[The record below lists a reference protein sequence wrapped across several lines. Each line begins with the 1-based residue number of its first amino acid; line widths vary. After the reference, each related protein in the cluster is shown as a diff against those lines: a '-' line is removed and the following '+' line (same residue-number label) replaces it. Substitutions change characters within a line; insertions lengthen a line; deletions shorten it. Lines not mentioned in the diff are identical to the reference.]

1 MILEDSNKALFHRW
15 FGEVWNKGNFDV
27 AYEVIDPEMRVHGAG
42 GQPVKQGPDG
52 VVGLVKT
59 WRAAFPDGQMSID
72 GLIAQ
77 GDLVAASL
85 TWRGT
90 HEGEFYGV
98 PPSGKRVACTSIGI
112 DRITNGKVSDG
123 WGELDMIGMM
133 QQMGAMPATLG
144 TGWVQQGR
152 SPEWPA
158 SGGPGGGL
166 PKDDSKDI
174 ALRFMD
180 GINSGDD
187 AALAVVTADGYA
199 EYNPVW
205 GATDLASTQK
215 VNAMLRSAL
224 PDIEYAVDRDLLI
237 VEGSDVAVHSIVT
250 GTHKGEA
257 LFGVEPSGKQV
268 VWSHTDILR
277 TVDGRV
283 AKRWVSADTLT
294 FMQGLG
300 AIPAPGA

>member
-1 MILEDSNKALFHRW
+1 
-15 FGEVWNKGNFDV
+15 
-27 AYEVIDPEMRVHGAG
+27 
-42 GQPVKQGPDG
+42 
-52 VVGLVKT
+52 
-59 WRAAFPDGQMSID
+59 
-72 GLIAQ
+72 
-77 GDLVAASL
+77 
-85 TWRGT
+85 
-90 HEGEFYGV
+90 V
-98 PPSGKRVACTSIGI
+98 PPSGKTVACTSIGI

-152 SPEWPA
+152 SPEWAA
-158 SGGPGGGL
+158 SGGPGAGL
-166 PKDDSKDI
+166 PRDDSKQI
-174 ALRFMD
+174 GIRFMEAL
-180 GINSGDD
+180 NSGDD
-187 AALAVVTADGYA
+187 NALTLITADGYA

-205 GATDLASTQK
+205 GATDLASTQR
-215 VNAMLRSAL
+215 VNQMLRSAL

-237 VEGSDVAVHSIVT
+237 AEGSDVAVHSIVT

-268 VWSHTDILR
+268 IWSHTDILR
-277 TVDGRV
+277 TVNGRV
-283 AKRWVSADTLT
+283 AKRWVSADTLS